1 MTHILCLETA
11 TEICSVALSAD
22 NECIVCKE
30 DTDGHSHAEKIM
42 ELTDSCLKEA
52 GLRPQDLDA
61 VCISGGPGSYTGLR
75 IGTSTAK
82 GLAYALHLPLL
93 SVPSLEGIACGAR
106 QARPEGEVYCPMIDA
121 RRMEVYCA
129 LYDAD
134 GRLLRDCSNQI
145 IETTSFAEI
154 LDKKRMVFCGNGAP
168 KCKELL
174 VHPNALFS
182 GTLSS
187 ARFLIPSAF
196 RRFQQ
201 QQFED
206 VAYFEPFYLKEFV
219 AGKPHVKGL
228 DV

>member
-11 TEICSVALSAD
+11 TEVCSVALSAD
-22 NECIVCKE
+22 GECLVCRE

-42 ELTDSCLKEA
+42 ALTDACLKEA
-52 GLRPQDLDA
+52 GLLPRDLDA
-61 VCISGGPGSYTGLR
+61 VCISSGPGSYTGLR

-82 GLAYALHLPLL
+82 GLAYALHKPLIA
-93 SVPSLEGIACGAR
+93 VPSLEAIACGAR
-106 QARPEGEVYCPMIDA
+106 QALPDADVYCPMIDA

-129 LYDAD
+129 LYDAA
-134 GRLLRDCSNQI
+134 GEQLQECSNLI
-145 IETTSFAEI
+145 VDASSFA
-154 LDKKRMVFCGNGAP
+154 DTCSTQRMVFCGNGAP
-168 KCKELL
+168 KCREVLT
-174 VHPNALFS
+174 HANCLFS

-187 ARFLIPSAF
+187 ARWLIPSAF
-196 RRFQQ
+196 SRYGK

-228 DV
+228 DA

>member
-22 NECIVCKE
+22 GKCIVCKE

-42 ELTDSCLKEA
+42 ALTDSCLKEA
-52 GLRPQDLDA
+52 GLCPQELDA
-61 VCISGGPGSYTGLR
+61 VCISSGPGSYTGLR

-82 GLAYALHLPLL
+82 GLAYALQKPLL
-93 SVPSLEGIACGAR
+93 AVPSLEGIAYGAR
-106 QARPEGEVYCPMIDA
+106 LQHPEGEVYCPMIDA
-121 RRMEVYCA
+121 RRMEVYYA
-129 LYDAD
+129 LYNAA
-134 GRLLRDCSNQI
+134 GEQMQDCINQI
-145 IETTSFAEI
+145 IEETTWTEI
-154 LDKKRMVFCGNGAP
+154 YERKRMVFCGNGAP

-174 VHPNALFS
+174 SHPNCLFS

-187 ARFLIPSAF
+187 ARYLIPSAF
-196 RRFQQ
+196 RRYQQ

-228 DV
+228 DM